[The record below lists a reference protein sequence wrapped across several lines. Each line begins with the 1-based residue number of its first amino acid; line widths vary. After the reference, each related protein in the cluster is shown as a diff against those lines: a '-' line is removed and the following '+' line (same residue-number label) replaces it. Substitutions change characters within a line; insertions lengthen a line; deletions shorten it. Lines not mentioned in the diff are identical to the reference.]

1 MLNHITIMGRFTRD
15 AEMRKTGSGNSVA
28 NFSVAVERD
37 FKNDAGEKE
46 TDFID
51 CVAWRGTAD
60 FISKYFHKGSMAVIS
75 GRLQIRSWTDDA
87 GNKRKAAEVIVDN
100 IYFGESKK
108 DSVANSSAA
117 SFAPSASAAGEPTQ
131 TDFAMLDGD
140 DAQLPF

>member
-1 MLNHITIMGRFTRD
+1 MLNHITIMGRFTLD

-60 FISKYFHKGSMAVIS
+60 FISKYFRKGH
-75 GRLQIRSWTDDA
+75 RLLQQ
-87 GNKRKAAEVIVDN
+87 
-100 IYFGESKK
+100 
-108 DSVANSSAA
+108 
-117 SFAPSASAAGEPTQ
+117 P
-131 TDFAMLDGD
+131 
-140 DAQLPF
+140 

>member
-60 FISKYFHKGSMAVIS
+60 FISKYFRKGSMAVIS
-75 GRLQIRSWTDDA
+75 GRLQVRSWTDDA
-87 GNKRKAAEVIVDN
+87 GNKRKSAEIVVEN

-108 DSVANSSAA
+108 DSLATGSTG
-117 SFAPSASAAGEPTQ
+117 SFAPAAPVIAEPTQ
-131 TDFAMLDGD
+131 TDFALLDDD